1 MSRAQLVWVGLLA
14 LSGPAC
20 GKGDHERSADLAR
33 LFGGGSAGQ
42 GTTDK
47 AAEHD
52 ASDDE
57 TSAAPDDAGTK
68 KNPVQVMPSMAKPVA
83 AAAGGSGGTRAQ
95 SGSSSA
101 GSGVPRDM
109 TTPEASSTGGNG
121 GRDTSPPEN
130 NGGAPATVDPPAQ
143 SGCDPGFVAVQGLC
157 LCDAN
162 GTFALHASIPVSM
175 KASAPIEAFTD
186 TIDLWAL
193 VHQKLDAQGTLSFT
207 ATLCGQT
214 TPDICAAAQTPVI
227 PSPEAF
233 AQYIPVED
241 WDRSENTAATVQL
254 SFLDGVAGA
263 EFVTPALAFLQ
274 GISLDDPLGAMPS
287 SRKDVADGP
296 DFDGSATNAARWID
310 MDGDGKPGLTT
321 KIVGPS
327 GAAATASSGP
337 PRSYAAT
344 SSACPR
350 SDTQAARSP
359 YAYLPFAQGIG
370 IKRVKSL
377 YSAQRLV
384 VELHGMLESCD
395 RTSGMLT
402 GPSGGKLK
410 LEGVL
415 GGCSMVN
422 GSSESDCTSSMLDSA
437 SSMGGGSPSATMTP
451 GIGTF
456 VLTRVANEAT
466 CSDARAL
473 SE

>member
-1 MSRAQLVWVGLLA
+1 MIRAQLAWFGMLV
-14 LSGPAC
+14 LSASAC
-20 GKGDHERSADLAR
+20 GKGDHERNADLAR
-33 LFGGGSAGQ
+33 LFGGGTAGQ
-42 GTTDK
+42 DTTDDG
-47 AAEHD
+47 AEHD
-52 ASDDE
+52 ASDDD
-57 TSAAPDDAGTK
+57 TSAASEAAAPK
-68 KNPVQVMPSMAKPVA
+68 KNPAVVMPSMAKPVA
-83 AAAGGSGGTRAQ
+83 TAAAGSGGTRAQ
-95 SGSSSA
+95 S
-101 GSGVPRDM
+101 SGMPRD
-109 TTPEASSTGGNG
+109 TTMSEAAGTGGAG
-121 GRDTSPPEN
+121 GRAMAPSED

-175 KASAPIEAFTD
+175 KATAPIEALTD

-193 VHQKLDAQGTLSFT
+193 VHQTLDAQGTLSLA

-233 AQYIPVED
+233 AQYIPVEA
-241 WDRSENTAATVQL
+241 WDRTENSAAEVQL

-263 EFVTPALAFLQ
+263 ELVTPALAFLQ
-274 GISLDDPLGAMPS
+274 GISLADPLGAMPS

-310 MDGDGKPGLTT
+310 TDGDGKPGLTT
-321 KIVGPS
+321 NIVGPS
-327 GAAATASSGP
+327 GAAATANSGP
-337 PRSYAAT
+337 PRAYAAT
-344 SSACPR
+344 SSVCPR
-350 SDTQAARSP
+350 SDTHAARSP

-370 IKRVKSL
+370 VKRVTSL
-377 YSAQRLV
+377 YSAQRLL
-384 VELHGMLESCD
+384 VELHGTLESCD

-437 SSMGGGSPSATMTP
+437 SSMGGGSPSAAMTP

-466 CSDARAL
+466 CSDVRAR
-473 SE
+473 SD

>member
-1 MSRAQLVWVGLLA
+1 MVRAQLVWLGMLA
-14 LSGPAC
+14 LSASAC
-20 GKGDHERSADLAR
+20 GKGDHERGADLAR

-42 GTTDK
+42 GTP
-47 AAEHD
+47 AQGAEHD
-52 ASDDE
+52 ATDDE
-57 TSAAPDDAGTK
+57 SSAPPETTATK
-68 KNPVQVMPSMAKPVA
+68 KNPAVMPSMAKPVA
-83 AAAGGSGGTRAQ
+83 AADSGGGTRTQ
-95 SGSSSA
+95 SDA
-101 GSGVPRDM
+101 AMSGTPRAM
-109 TTPEASSTGGNG
+109 TTPEASGTGGSEAPA
-121 GRDTSPPEN
+121 TAQPEN
-130 NGGAPATVDPPAQ
+130 NGGAPASVDPPAQ

-175 KASAPIEAFTD
+175 KATAPIEALSD

-193 VHQKLDAQGTLSFT
+193 VHQKLDAQGTLSFA

-233 AQYIPVED
+233 AQYIPVEA
-241 WDRSENTAATVQL
+241 WDRSENSAAEVQL

-274 GISLDDPLGAMPS
+274 GVSLADPLGAMPS
-287 SRKDVADGP
+287 SRKDIADGP

-327 GAAATASSGP
+327 GAAATATSGP
-337 PRSYAAT
+337 PRTYAAT
-344 SSACPR
+344 SSVCPR
-350 SDTQAARSP
+350 SDAQAARSP
-359 YAYLPFAQGIG
+359 YSYLPFAQGIG
-370 IKRVKSL
+370 VKRVKSL

-384 VELHGMLESCD
+384 VELHGTLESCD
-395 RTSGMLT
+395 RSSGMLT

-410 LEGVL
+410 IEGVL

-422 GSSESDCTSSMLDSA
+422 GSSESDCTSSMLDAA
-437 SSMGGGSPSATMTP
+437 SSMGGGSPSAAMTP

-473 SE
+473 SD